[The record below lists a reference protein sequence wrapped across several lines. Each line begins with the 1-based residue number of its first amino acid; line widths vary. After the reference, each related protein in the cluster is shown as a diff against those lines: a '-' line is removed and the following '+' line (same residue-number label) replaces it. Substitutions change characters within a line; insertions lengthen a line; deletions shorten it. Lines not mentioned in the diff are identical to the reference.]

1 MLISLK
7 SFTSLTRS
15 FFGMSAMNVPL
26 RLFGNEPLLWKAK
39 FFAKALVLA
48 LFFFFGTICGAIP
61 SFNKHFRCVNTTDDC
76 DELTLIF

>member
-48 LFFFFGTICGAIP
+48 LFFFLGQI
-61 SFNKHFRCVNTTDDC
+61 V
-76 DELTLIF
+76 ELSHLLISILDV

>member
-15 FFGMSAMNVPL
+15 FFGMSAMNVAL
-26 RLFGNEPLLWKAK
+26 RLFSSVPLLWKEK

-48 LFFFFGTICGAIP
+48 FFIFWTICRAIP

>member
-15 FFGMSAMNVPL
+15 FFGMSAMNVAL
-26 RLFGNEPLLWKAK
+26 RLFSNVPLLWKEK

-48 LFFFFGTICGAIP
+48 LFFFWTICRAIP

-76 DELTLIF
+76 DELTLIY